1 MAGSTRLIANY
12 QDFSYGGTVVRYIAI
27 DYRGVES
34 PAFVIRHRGKV
45 HGFINRCAHVQV
57 ELDWQEGQFFDDEQQ
72 YLICAT
78 HGALYQPDTGECIAG
93 PCRHGKLEK
102 LAITEDGDGVF
113 ILE

>member
-1 MAGSTRLIANY
+1 MAVSKRLIARSN
-12 QDFSYGGTVVRYIAI
+12 DLADGGAGVRFLAI
-27 DYRGVES
+27 DDRGVES

-93 PCRHGKLEK
+93 PCKNGKLEK
-102 LAITEDGDGVF
+102 LAIAEDGDGVF

>member
-1 MAGSTRLIANY
+1 MAVSKRLIANS
-12 QDFSYGGTVVRYIAI
+12 QDLSDGGTGVRFLAI
-27 DYRGVES
+27 DAQGAES

-45 HGFINRCAHVQV
+45 HGFINRCAHIQV
-57 ELDWQEGQFFDDEQQ
+57 ELDWQEGQFFDDEQR

-93 PCRHGKLEK
+93 PCKNGKLEK

>member
-1 MAGSTRLIANY
+1 MAVSKRLIAKS
-12 QDFSYGGTVVRYIAI
+12 QDLSDGGTGVRFLAI
-27 DYRGVES
+27 DDQGVES
-34 PAFVIRHRGKV
+34 PAFVIRHRGRV
-45 HGFINRCAHVQV
+45 HGFINRCAHIQV

-93 PCRHGKLEK
+93 PCKNGKLKK
-102 LAITEDGDGVF
+102 LAITEEGDGVF

>member
-1 MAGSTRLIANY
+1 MAVSKRLIANS
-12 QDFSYGGTVVRYIAI
+12 QDLSDGGTGVRFLAI
-27 DYRGVES
+27 DDQGVES

-45 HGFINRCAHVQV
+45 HGFINRCAHIQV

-93 PCRHGKLEK
+93 PCKNGKLEK